1 MVAGGL
7 IAVGLRL
14 VRLGRKVAAPLA
26 LREPIEIINA
36 CEAHDVDKAE
46 VHISAKRRSGRWAFS
61 DGGSRHG
68 LKMVDRRTND
78 VTS

>member
-14 VRLGRKVAAPLA
+14 VRLYRKVAAPPA

-46 VHISAKRRSGRWAFS
+46 AAQCTFRRSAVPADGLFRTADHATVLRWLIGGR
-61 DGGSRHG
+61 
-68 LKMVDRRTND
+68 T
-78 VTS
+78 T